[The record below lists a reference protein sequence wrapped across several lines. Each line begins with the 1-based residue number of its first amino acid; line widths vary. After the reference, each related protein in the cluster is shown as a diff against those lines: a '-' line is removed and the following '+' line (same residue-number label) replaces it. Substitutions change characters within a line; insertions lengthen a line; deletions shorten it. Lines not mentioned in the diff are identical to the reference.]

1 MLRLGRSGFALAC
14 VAAFTLPSFATT
26 VSPSSATVREHG
38 TQQFTSSTPSTWTT
52 NCGSISSTGLFS
64 APLYPKLCTVTAR
77 ATNGSGSATA
87 SVNVTSPI
95 TITPNAA
102 TTPQGGTQ
110 KFTASAPV
118 TWVAACGSITPSGLF
133 TASGSV
139 GQSCT
144 IEGIAITSP
153 KYTVYGYDRI
163 ASPTSPPPFTIS
175 PLNPTV
181 TEGATLQFTA
191 GGNAT
196 FSASCGTISPTGLYT
211 APFVPATCT
220 ITATASSGTGKASTS
235 ANVKSPITI
244 TPSSAT
250 TPQGQTQQFTANT
263 PVAWTATCGSIS
275 PTGLFTASGTV
286 GATCTI
292 EAIATAAPPYTVF
305 GSDTISSSSATFS
318 ISPPNPTVFENA
330 TQQFTAGSGATWA
343 ADCGSISSTG
353 LFKAPLYPKLC
364 TISAK
369 STSPAQAATTT
380 ANVTSPVTMVP
391 SAATTPQ
398 GQTQQFTA
406 TAPVTWAASCGSI
419 TAGGLF
425 TASASVGSYCTV
437 QGTASAGPKYTVY
450 GYDKIASPSTN
461 IFSISPVNPSLTVGT
476 TLQFTASAG
485 ATFAAT
491 CGAISPGGLYTAPSI
506 AETCTISATATDGS
520 GQVAFS
526 TATVNP
532 GVTISPATASL
543 FALGQQQFTASLPS
557 TWSATCGSID
567 TATGIFTAP
576 ASAANCTVTATST
589 SGPVSTAV
597 ATVSVSVINYTTFR
611 GSTDRKGAQTLERV
625 LTPSNVNS
633 STFGPAWSLQ
643 LDAATW
649 TQPLYVNA
657 LTVNGAAH
665 NVVFQT
671 TANDSVYAL
680 DADNGSLLWQ
690 RSFLSPGVTAV
701 AGSAVVSTMNLIGI
715 VGTPV
720 IDPDDNTLYV
730 VAMTAEN
737 NNTTFIHRLHA
748 IDITTG
754 AELPGSPV
762 DFSFP
767 GFVDTQQMQRAA
779 LLLANSHVYVSFGS
793 IGDRPPYQGWVFS
806 FHTKTLALDSV
817 FDGNPGSDS
826 TGGAGVWMS
835 GNGPAAD
842 PDGNIYV
849 TTGNGYADDLNN
861 FGQSVLKLSPD
872 LDVLDYFTPF
882 NHAAQSAIDL
892 DLGSGGVLV
901 VPDQTSGPFLH
912 ELIVCG
918 KPTPIYVLNR
928 DQLGEVDSSSDNI
941 VQRLDGQ
948 LAQTGSFRDSGI
960 PCFSTPAMWKQNVY
974 FIANHDV
981 IKMFTLDSGKGLL
994 SASPVSKGSTIY
1006 TWPGAY
1012 PAISASGDSN
1022 GIVWAY
1028 EPSSGTLRAA
1038 DADNLANE
1046 LFVAPVSANSKWV
1059 VPTVINGHV
1068 YIATQ
1073 NNIFAFAPK

>member
-1 MLRLGRSGFALAC
+1 MLTVGRSGFALVC
-14 VAAFTLPSFATT
+14 VAAFTSPCFAVT
-26 VSPSSATVREHG
+26 VSPSSATVQEHA
-38 TQQFTSSTPSTWTT
+38 TQQFTASTPSTWTT
-52 NCGSISSTGLFS
+52 NCGSISSTGLFN
-64 APLYPKLCTVTAR
+64 APLYPKLCTVTAL
-77 ATNGSGSATA
+77 AINGTGSATA
-87 SVNVTSPI
+87 SVNVISPI
-95 TITPNAA
+95 TMTPIAA

-110 KFTASAPV
+110 QFTASAPV
-118 TWVAACGSITPSGLF
+118 TWIAACGSITPTGLF

-139 GQSCT
+139 GQYCT

-163 ASPTSPPPFTIS
+163 GSPTSPPPFSIS
-175 PLNPTV
+175 PLNPTI

-196 FSASCGTISPTGLYT
+196 FSASCGTISSTGLYT
-211 APFVPATCT
+211 APLIPATCT
-220 ITATASSGTGKASTS
+220 ITATAKSGAGAANTS
-235 ANVKSPITI
+235 ANIRSPITI
-244 TPSSAT
+244 TPPSAT
-250 TPQGQTQQFTANT
+250 TPQGQTQQFTANA
-263 PVAWTATCGSIS
+263 PVTWTATCGSMG

-286 GATCTI
+286 GSTCTI
-292 EAIATAAPPYTVF
+292 EAIATDAPPYTAF

-330 TQQFTAGSGATWA
+330 TQQFTAGNGATWA
-343 ADCGSISSTG
+343 TDCGSISSTG

-364 TISAK
+364 TISATT
-369 STSPAQAATTT
+369 TSPAQTAKTS

-406 TAPVTWAASCGSI
+406 SAPVTWTAACGSI
-419 TAGGLF
+419 TASGLF
-425 TASASVGSYCTV
+425 TASAPVGKYCTV

-450 GYDKIASPSTN
+450 GYDKIASPSAK

-485 ATFAAT
+485 AAFAAT
-491 CGAISPGGLYTAPSI
+491 CGTISPSGLYTAPSV
-506 AETCTISATATDGS
+506 AESCTISATATDGS

-526 TATVNP
+526 TATMYS
-532 GVTISPATASL
+532 GATISPATASL
-543 FALGQQQFTASLPS
+543 FALGKLQFTASPPS
-557 TWSATCGSID
+557 TWSASCGSID
-567 TATGIFTAP
+567 AITGLFTAP
-576 ASAANCTVTATST
+576 ASATNCTVTATSK
-589 SGPVSTAV
+589 SDPVSTATAGV
-597 ATVSVSVINYTTFR
+597 TVSVINYTTFR
-611 GSTDRKGAQTLERV
+611 GSTDRKGAQTQERV

-633 STFGPAWSLQ
+633 STFGLAWSLK
-643 LDAATW
+643 LDAGIW
-649 TQPLYVNA
+649 SQPLYM
-657 LTVNGAAH
+657 NGITINGVAH
-665 NVVFQT
+665 NVVFET
-671 TANDSVYAL
+671 TANDSVYAV

-690 RSFLSPGVTAV
+690 RSFLSPVVTAV
-701 AGSAVVSTMNLIGI
+701 AGSAIGSPMNPVGI

-720 IDPDDNTLYV
+720 IDPDDNALYV

-754 AELPGSPV
+754 AELPNSPV

-779 LLLANSHVYVSFGS
+779 LLLANSHVYVSFGG
-793 IGDRPPYQGWVFS
+793 IGDRPPYQGWLFA
-806 FHTKTLALDSV
+806 FHTNTLALDSV
-817 FDGNPGSDS
+817 FDGSPNSDS
-826 TGGAGVWMS
+826 TGGAGIWMS
-835 GNGPAAD
+835 GSGPAAD

-882 NHAAQSAIDL
+882 NHAAQSASDL

-928 DQLGEVDSSSDNI
+928 DQLGGVDSSSDNI

-994 SASPVSKGSTIY
+994 STAPVSKGSTIY
-1006 TWPGAY
+1006 SWPGAY
-1012 PAISASGDSN
+1012 PVISANGDSN

-1028 EPSSGTLRAA
+1028 ELSSGTLRAT
-1038 DADNLANE
+1038 DANNVANE
-1046 LFVAPVSANSKWV
+1046 LFVGAVLPSSKWS

-1068 YIATQ
+1068 YIGTQ
-1073 NNIFAFAPK
+1073 NSIFAFAPK